1 MIVYHPLY
9 DSYHSIVRVL
19 KLLSFLDDK
28 AYEIDRIRIYD
39 YFLLFPFELSK
50 ITMPMGFSEYKKIA
64 KENRFNKIHDVK
76 NIFLQLE
83 GVQELAFNAMIS
95 YGFLDK
101 NFYLDGNI
109 KIDISLVPNALSLT
123 LNDIER
129 TYMEFVTKCFEKMSL
144 RELKERTKLM
154 EYRYE
159 LSEIK

>member
-1 MIVYHPLY
+1 M
-9 DSYHSIVRVL
+9 
-19 KLLSFLDDK
+19 KLLNFLDDK

-39 YFLLFPFELSK
+39 YFLLFPFELNK
-50 ITMPMGFSEYKKIA
+50 ITMPIGFFEYKKIA
-64 KENRFNKIHDVK
+64 KENRFNKIHDVR

-95 YGFLDK
+95 YGFLSKD
-101 NFYLDGNI
+101 FYLDGNI
-109 KIDISLVPNALSLT
+109 KIDISLIPSDLSLT